1 MSKYQR
7 CVQCI
12 MDTTDPDISFD
23 DNGVCNHCNYFDKNV
38 KPSWPYYQNHKDEF
52 ETILEKVKD
61 RKNSNSKYDC
71 IVGISGGVDSSY
83 LVYKLKN
90 QNINP
95 LIFHVD
101 AGWNSELAIE
111 NINKVVDYSG
121 FDLETYVVNW
131 DSMRQVQLAFL
142 KSGIANQ
149 DVPQDHVFIASMYK
163 TAKKY
168 NINTILSG
176 SNYATESI
184 LPQSW
189 GYDATDRDHIKD
201 ICIKYGA
208 GRSYRKIPTMRFYD
222 QLLINPVLRNIQTIA
237 PLNSTKYSKSMAIQ
251 ELQSIGW
258 RYYGG
263 KHYESRWTHFF
274 QSYYL
279 PIKHGF
285 DKRLAHLS
293 SLVVTGEITRDE
305 ALQALNEP
313 LYDELDI
320 KKDIR
325 FISQKLKISEEQLNN
340 LIHKSPKSHYTD
352 HKNWKNK
359 RDEFYKKYYSK
370 ALALRSYLRNF
381 KNGK

>member
-1 MSKYQR
+1 
-7 CVQCI
+7 
-12 MDTTDPDISFD
+12 MDTTDQDISFND
-23 DNGVCNHCNYFDKNV
+23 DGVCSHCLYFENNV
-38 KPSWPYYQNHKDEF
+38 KPAWSYYQDQQDQF
-52 ETILEKVKD
+52 SAVLDKVKA
-61 RKNSNSKYDC
+61 RKKSNSRYDC

-90 QNINP
+90 QDINP

-121 FDLETYVVNW
+121 YDLETYVVNW
-131 DSMRQVQLAFL
+131 DAMRSVQLAFL

-149 DVPQDHVFIASMYK
+149 DVPQDHVFIASMYE

-189 GYDATDRDHIKD
+189 GYDATDRDHLKD
-201 ICIKYGA
+201 ICLKYGG

-222 QLLINPVLRNIQTIA
+222 QLLINPILNNIQTIA
-237 PLNSTKYSKSMAIQ
+237 PLNSTKYSKSIAIK

-279 PIKHGF
+279 PSKHGF

-293 SLVVTGEITRDE
+293 SLVVTGEMNRQE
-305 ALQALNEP
+305 ALEALNEP
-313 LYDELDI
+313 LYDENEI
-320 KKDIR
+320 KKDMIY
-325 FISQKLKISEEQLNN
+325 ISQKLKISENEMID
-340 LIHKSPKSHYTD
+340 LINKTPKTHYTD
-352 HKNWKNK
+352 HKNWQQK
-359 RDEFYKKYYSK
+359 RNQFYEKYYSK
-370 ALALRSYLRNF
+370 ALSIRNYLKGFNDA
-381 KNGK
+381 K